1 MDFFHII
8 GDYLADSW
16 DMMMGRSGGPFKL
29 RLIIQPVVASL
40 LGVRAGLA
48 DAKAGRP
55 PYFWSIL
62 SQDSQYDRRRLL
74 RDGWGDVKKV
84 FLIALALDLIY
95 EIVVFRWVYP
105 VQALIMAMVLAM
117 IPYLVFRGLSARL
130 GARSRPRQTDQ

>member
-1 MDFFHII
+1 MDFFHVI

-48 DAKAGRP
+48 DARAGRP
-55 PYFWSIL
+55 PYFWSL
-62 SQDSQYDRRRLL
+62 FTQDSQYDRRRLL

-105 VQALIMAMVLAM
+105 VQALIMATVLAM
-117 IPYLVFRGLSARL
+117 IPYLVFRGLSGRL
-130 GARSRPRQTDQ
+130 GARSRPRKTDQ